1 MRNQLVIAAENLN
14 RETNL
19 ALVLIPKM
27 SIDMDEQLKL
37 ANMVVDVVDRANRK
51 IFVTLLRYSVD
62 KPDSSYAQV
71 RIFARKKED
80 EKFQQSVY
88 VNYKHE
94 EFIYLPDIMN
104 SLNDKV
110 NTNQSSCNVL

>member
-1 MRNQLVIAAENLN
+1 
-14 RETNL
+14 
-19 ALVLIPKM
+19 M

-37 ANMVVDVVDRANRK
+37 AHMVVDVVDRANRK
-51 IFVTLLRYSVD
+51 IYVTLLRYSVD
-62 KPDSSYAQV
+62 KPDSSYAQI

-80 EKFQQSVY
+80 EKFQQV
-88 VNYKHE
+88 VNVTYKHE

-110 NTNQSSCNVL
+110 NTNQSNCNVLKKCFHLFSLYHFSFFSSQDELEHFS

>member
-37 ANMVVDVVDRANRK
+37 AHMVVDVVDRLNRK
-51 IFVTLLRYSVD
+51 IYVTLLQYSVD

-71 RIFARKKED
+71 RIFARK
-80 EKFQQSVY
+80 
-88 VNYKHE
+88 
-94 EFIYLPDIMN
+94 
-104 SLNDKV
+104 
-110 NTNQSSCNVL
+110 